1 MWNNGP
7 DLGVLFLTD
16 KNIIALIRSVRDTK
30 QKSDEASD
38 VCSKPEAQKSNYLAY
53 FAQTCVPSERSRSI
67 LHAVN
72 ASLVFMCCQAFW
84 QNNSTSAPLHLCA
97 SSEVRI
103 LRLLSLC
110 RFLAWSSGAPDITSA
125 WKWRQEAKLFITVSF
140 GHQCLSPTAQL
151 RAYCALWNKQ
161 ITPHTK
167 HGDGHYA
174 SLILWILWN
183 MSHVEWLKW
192 KSMPQFIFV
201 HSSTYTFNYRI
212 NTHHYFFTISCMHT

>member
-1 MWNNGP
+1 MKLNIPSNHFSKKAKIMWNNGP

-30 QKSDEASD
+30 QKSDEAPD
-38 VCSKPEAQKSNYLAY
+38 VCSKPEAPKSNYLAY

-97 SSEVRI
+97 SPEVRI

-140 GHQCLSPTAQL
+140 GHQCLSHTAQL
-151 RAYCALWNKQ
+151 RAYCALWKQ
-161 ITPHTK
+161 TNHTPHKTRWRTLCFTNIMNFMK
-167 HGDGHYA
+167 YVACWVAEVEIYA
-174 SLILWILWN
+174 TVYICPFQ
-183 MSHVEWLKW
+183 HVYL
-192 KSMPQFIFV
+192 
-201 HSSTYTFNYRI
+201 
-212 NTHHYFFTISCMHT
+212 